1 MCEHNKLNYS
11 KEYKTYWCT
20 DCLLSGMSP
29 RRKRWRYLTAT
40 AVFLI
45 CLFTATKVR
54 HYQMPRNFTYEKP
67 DIELSDSAIMAALIE
82 EHVTMPGVAL
92 LQMKAECTDPVT
104 HMRYRSKICIENKNL
119 LGIKYVGQKEALGEK
134 NDHAYYATY
143 RDCIKDYKRLEKY
156 YLPQLEKKYSEAGAQ
171 YTELLKQLDKGL

>member
-1 MCEHNKLNYS
+1 MCEHNKVYYS
-11 KEYKTYWCT
+11 KEYKTYWCG
-20 DCLLSGMSP
+20 DCLINGIKP
-29 RRKRWRYLTAT
+29 RRKRWRYLTAL
-40 AVFLI
+40 AVFLA
-45 CLFTATKVR
+45 CLFTATEIR
-54 HYQMPRNFTYEKP
+54 HRQVPRVFTYEKP

-82 EHVTMPGVAL
+82 ENVTMPGVAL
-92 LQMKAECTDPVT
+92 LQMKAESTDPVT
-104 HMRYRSKICIENKNL
+104 HKRYSSKICIANKNL
-119 LGIKYVGQKEALGEK
+119 LGIKFAGQKEALGEK